1 MYSETT
7 GVNFMQTAKRVIVL
21 AQEEANS
28 GFASLATRMVG
39 EAEMALADAQ
49 RAAPADEQRY
59 YGLARHFLREEGRM
73 FLSQIQSTYA
83 GFLERA
89 MQTMH
94 KDLRTG
100 LHEIDANT
108 LTLIDDE
115 VVTRQIEVDRLV
127 LRLRDADELSL
138 GHLNLMIAQLHG
150 DSEVRER
157 ENPFRP
163 YLLAR
168 ALYDVLRNM
177 VQDEAT
183 SKVLF
188 DALAA
193 TMTEQLAG
201 FYARLRE
208 VFESRGV
215 RSKLV
220 ARPTALTRRERE
232 KLAWQRAADGAE
244 DADAAII
251 SRMQRLLEL
260 QKTQFPQA
268 TRNAAPANDM
278 PQIDLPPHIAAA
290 IAAGPHGGTAGQAGR
305 TAQGGGAGVGHSGA
319 GGGGYG
325 GAPTHGAHAG
335 MAAPATRAGMPG
347 AAGTA
352 PQGGMQFQG
361 NMPAQGG
368 AAAHSDMQ
376 GPPSLLP
383 EITLTDFGHGAPFG
397 AASAPAEAAAMP
409 PAHNLQELVWS
420 VFNQPKALHQPRQA
434 PDLER
439 RAQLDHELRELQ
451 NQEAGD
457 AADSPLALRE
467 KLSGATT
474 QQDRL
479 TIDLVALLFEFIMN
493 DDQLPA
499 MMRLQLCRLHT
510 PFLRAALQKPDMLHD
525 AQHPARLLL
534 DRIGSAVA
542 GMREN
547 NPLYTPLLRQVARLI
562 DDLIKRYENKSDV
575 FAETAQALDA
585 YLIQLL
591 RDSDAVTTSCVQAFE
606 RADRSVPLLAS
617 ARQLMHQ
624 LLEPL
629 TVDRRMIDFLTG
641 SWMQVMVHTFAREP
655 VYRAL
660 LPELV
665 WSAQERPAPDERS
678 VLMKVLPD
686 LGRRLRAGLS
696 LIGVADDKATAVL
709 DELLSLHMDVLGNK
723 QLSTYAVRMSLT
735 QLREHFSK
743 FKLDEMA
750 AALQDDDG
758 RLNGPL
764 PGRPEIVAEL
774 AAYGIDAIVHADPE
788 VSYPQA
794 GDEEWLAWAHPG
806 TAFEMIVDDRYA
818 PIRLSAVGRDNG
830 LFLFSVP
837 DDPRPLVY
845 TRAALL
851 AAMHEGE
858 LRPYEYAPLFDRAV
872 ESLMTGA
879 ATLATG

>member
-7 GVNFMQTAKRVIVL
+7 GVNFMQTAKRVIEL
-21 AQEEANS
+21 AQAEANI

-39 EAEMALADAQ
+39 EAEQALADAQ

-59 YGLARHFLREEGRM
+59 YGLARHFLREEGRS

-83 GFLERA
+83 GFLDRA

-168 ALYDVLRNM
+168 ALYDVLRHM
-177 VQDEAT
+177 VHDEAT

-201 FYARLRE
+201 FYSRLRE

-251 SRMQRLLEL
+251 SRMKRLLEL
-260 QKTQFPQA
+260 QKTQFPPA
-268 TRNAAPANDM
+268 ARNAAPANDM
-278 PQIDLPPHIAAA
+278 PQIDLPPHVAAA
-290 IAAGPHGGTAGQAGR
+290 IAAGPHGGSAGQAGR
-305 TAQGGGAGVGHSGA
+305 SAQGGMGSH
-319 GGGGYG
+319 G
-325 GAPTHGAHAG
+325 GAPAHRGMTAHAG
-335 MAAPATRAGMPG
+335 AAATAMPAHGGGPAAPG
-347 AAGTA
+347 A
-352 PQGGMQFQG
+352 MQFQG
-361 NMPAQGG
+361 GMPAQGG
-368 AAAHSDMQ
+368 TAGSTDIQ
-376 GPPSLLP
+376 GPASVLP
-383 EITLTDFGHGAPFG
+383 EISLTQFGHAPQFGGAP
-397 AASAPAEAAAMP
+397 AAAAAEAAAMP
-409 PAHNLQELVWS
+409 AAHNLQELVWS
-420 VFNQPKALHQPRQA
+420 VFNQPKAMHLQRQA

-439 RAQLDHELRELQ
+439 RAQLDHELRDLQ
-451 NQEAGD
+451 IKEANDGEQH
-457 AADSPLALRE
+457 ATDSPLALRE

-479 TIDLVALLFEFIMN
+479 TIDLVALLFEFVMN
-493 DDQLPA
+493 DDQMPA
-499 MMRLQLCRLHT
+499 MLRLQLCRLHT

-525 AQHPARLLL
+525 AQHPARRLL
-534 DRIGSAVA
+534 DRIGSAAV
-542 GMREN
+542 GIREN
-547 NPLYTPLLRQVARLI
+547 SPLYTPMLRQVARLI
-562 DDLIKRYENKSDV
+562 DDLIKRFENNADV
-575 FAETAQALDA
+575 FAETEAALDA
-585 YLIQLL
+585 FLIQLL
-591 RDSDAVTTSCVQAFE
+591 RDGDASIADCLQACQ
-606 RADRSVPLLAS
+606 RADRSMLLLTT
-617 ARQLMHQ
+617 ARQQMHQ

-665 WSAQERPAPDERS
+665 WSAQERPAPDERNI
-678 VLMKVLPD
+678 LMKVLPD

-696 LIGVADDKATAVL
+696 LIGMADDKATAVL
-709 DELLSLHMDVLGNK
+709 DELLSLHMDVLANK

-735 QLREHFSK
+735 QLREHFAK
-743 FKLDEMA
+743 FQLDAMA
-750 AALQDDDG
+750 AALQDEEARVD
-758 RLNGPL
+758 GPL
-764 PGRPEIVAEL
+764 PGRPELLAEL
-774 AAYGIDAIVHADPE
+774 SVYGIDAVVQPDPAIG
-788 VSYPQA
+788 YPQA

-806 TAFEMIVDDRYA
+806 TGFEIIVDDRYM
-818 PIRLSAVGRDNG
+818 PLRLSAVGRDNG
-830 LFLFSVP
+830 VFLFSWP
-837 DDPRPLVY
+837 DEARPLIY

-858 LRPYEYAPLFDRAV
+858 LRPFEYAPLFDRAV

-879 ATLATG
+879 AALATGS